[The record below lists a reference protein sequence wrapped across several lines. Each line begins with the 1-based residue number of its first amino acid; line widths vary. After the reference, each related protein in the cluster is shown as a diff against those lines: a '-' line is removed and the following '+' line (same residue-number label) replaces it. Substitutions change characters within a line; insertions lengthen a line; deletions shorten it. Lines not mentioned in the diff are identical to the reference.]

1 MISLS
6 PLKYITSSIIMLLL
20 SQTAFSQGVGINN
33 NNSNPDPT
41 AMLDVKST
49 NKGMLVPRMSTVQR
63 NAIASPA
70 VGLLVF
76 DLTTNGFWYFDGTV
90 WVQISS
96 GASSNQTLSYAGST
110 LSISGGNSVT
120 VPNGDITEVIAGTG
134 LTGGG
139 AVGSVTLNTAAA
151 NGLTAGANDLK
162 LGGTLTEFTR
172 IIQGNHDMTYN
183 LNSIGDFNI
192 QDNGTTH
199 FQVRDNGQTYF
210 GGTTNWKDISVTGT
224 DLAILSD
231 DGDDGRFRIMENG
244 VTSVDLDANSQFSF
258 NEQGLD
264 RNFRVESASN
274 VNMVFVDAG
283 LNRVGI
289 GLNNPT
295 ETFHVEGGGRFNNG
309 VSIGEATTSGDHLMI
324 AAGSIRPTV
333 QIGNTVSNNVESG
346 RLVFTENARTQ
357 ITNSVYCG
365 FDIHHDGAA
374 NKLHINSGCTAPSTL
389 MTFERG
395 GNIGIGTTSPT
406 ANLSVNGAANKL
418 GGGSWAVFSDARL
431 KTNVSDYQEG
441 LDFLMKVRTV
451 NFSYNDK
458 MAAIWGENEVEKN
471 KVYQGVIAQELQKIA
486 PDMVR
491 SVTLNASSDE
501 DVDPSTAP
509 SESFLEVDP
518 NKFTY
523 ALINAVKEQQA
534 IINELKEGQKTAI
547 KELKA
552 EQKVAIDT
560 LKAEQEATKKELA
573 EIKALLKSMNK

>member
-1 MISLS
+1 MSFLS
-6 PLKYITSSIIMLLL
+6 PFKYITSSIVMLML
-20 SQTAFSQGVGINN
+20 SQTILAQGVGINN
-33 NNSNPDPT
+33 SNANPDPT

-49 NKGMLVPRMSTVQR
+49 NKGMLVPRMSTPQR
-63 NAIASPA
+63 TAIVAPA

-96 GASSNQTLSYAGST
+96 GAGSQTLSYIGST
-110 LSISGGNSVT
+110 LSISGGNSVSI
-120 VPNGDITEVIAGTG
+120 PNGDITEVIAGTG
-134 LTGGG
+134 LVGGG
-139 AVGSVTLNTAAA
+139 TIGSVTLNTAAV
-151 NGLTAGANDLK
+151 NGLTTGPNDIK
-162 LGGTLTEFTR
+162 LGGTLSEATR
-172 IIQGNHDMTYN
+172 IIQESHDMTFN
-183 LNSIGDFNI
+183 LNSTGDFNI

-199 FQVRDNGQTYF
+199 FQVRDNGETYF
-210 GGTTNWKDISVTGT
+210 GGATNWKDGSVTGT

-244 VTSVDLDANSQFSF
+244 ITSVDLDANSQFSF

-264 RNFRVESASN
+264 RNFRVESAGN
-274 VNMVFVDAG
+274 PNMLFVDAG
-283 LNRVGI
+283 LNRIGV

-295 ETFHVEGGGRFNNG
+295 ETFHVQGGGRFNEG
-309 VSIGEATTSGDHLMI
+309 VSIGEAATSGDHLMI
-324 AAGSIRPTV
+324 AAGSVRPTI
-333 QIGNTVSNNVESG
+333 QIGNTVSNDAESG

-374 NKLHINSGCTAPSTL
+374 NKLHINSGCTSPTTS

-395 GNIGIGTTSPT
+395 GHIGIGTISPT
-406 ANLSVNGAANKL
+406 ANLSINGTANKL
-418 GGGSWAVFSDARL
+418 GGGTWSIFSDARL
-431 KTNVSDYQEG
+431 KTNVSDYKEG
-441 LDFLMKVRTV
+441 LDFLMQVRTV

-458 MAAIWGENEVEKN
+458 MAEIWGENKIAKD
-471 KVYQGVIAQELQKIA
+471 KVYQGVIAQELQEIA

-491 SVTLNASSDE
+491 SVTLNANSGD
-501 DVDPSTAP
+501 DVDPSDAP

-534 IINELKEGQKTAI
+534 MITTLKTEQEAAINQ
-547 KELKA
+547 LKA
-552 EQKVAIDT
+552 EQA
-560 LKAEQEATKKELA
+560 ATQKELA
-573 EIKALLKSMNK
+573 EIKALLKSMSK